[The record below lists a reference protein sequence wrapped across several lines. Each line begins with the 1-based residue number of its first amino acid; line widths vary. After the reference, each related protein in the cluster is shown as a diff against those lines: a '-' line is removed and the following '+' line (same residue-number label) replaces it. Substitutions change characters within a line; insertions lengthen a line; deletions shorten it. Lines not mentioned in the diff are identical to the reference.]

1 VRKFC
6 LFLVLAGGFA
16 ANVFGG
22 EFENNLNQT
31 IQSAFQEELQV
42 LSVDKLK
49 SIKGLSLVILK
60 NKSENAFPLYVS
72 EDGKS
77 FLVVSQYFYFAES
90 ADSDLFLKKME
101 EVKDINKQAEDK
113 QLDVLFDSIPQTSSV
128 LLKSSAK
135 TNDLITIVTDPDC
148 PYCRAELANLRE
160 HLKSANVRII
170 ISPVHDEKAY
180 IKGAL
185 ILEESKKL
193 KSTDTDK
200 LIAVFEKYYK
210 DIELNDKQLKTD
222 TSVIHGNV
230 EKIFSSKLIK
240 GVPYVHSGKLK

>member
-1 VRKFC
+1 
-6 LFLVLAGGFA
+6 VLAGGFA

-42 LSVDKLK
+42 FSVDKLK

-113 QLDVLFDSIPQTSSV
+113 PFDVLFDSIPQTSSV

-135 TNDLITIVTDPDC
+135 TTDLITIVTDPDC

-200 LIAVFEKYYK
+200 LIAILEKYYK

-222 TSVIHGNV
+222 TSVIHSNH
-230 EKIFSSKLIK
+230 EKIFDSKLIK
-240 GVPYVHSGKLK
+240 GVPYTHHGKLK

>member
-1 VRKFC
+1 
-6 LFLVLAGGFA
+6 LVLAGCFT

-31 IQSAFQEELQV
+31 IQSAFKEELQV

-60 NKSENAFPLYVS
+60 NKSENALPLYVS

-77 FLVVSQYFYFAES
+77 FLVVSQYFYFA
-90 ADSDLFLKKME
+90 DSDDNDLFLKKME
-101 EVKDINKQAEDK
+101 EIQEINKQAADK
-113 QLDVLFDSIPQTSSV
+113 QFDILFDSIPQSSSV

-135 TNDLITIVTDPDC
+135 TDDLLTIVTDPDC

-160 HLKSANVRII
+160 HLKSANVRLI
-170 ISPVHDEKAY
+170 ISPTHNENAY

-193 KSTDTDK
+193 KSTDTEK
-200 LIAVFEKYYK
+200 IIAVFEKYYK
-210 DIELNDKQLKTD
+210 DIELDDKQLKTD
-222 TSVIHGNV
+222 TSVIHGNA
-230 EKIFSSKLIK
+230 EKIFGSGLIR
-240 GVPYVHSGKLK
+240 GVPYIHHGKLK

>member
-1 VRKFC
+1 
-6 LFLVLAGGFA
+6 VLAGGFA

-31 IQSAFQEELQV
+31 IQTTFQEEFKV

-60 NKSENAFPLYVS
+60 NKSENVMPLYVS

-77 FLVVSQYFYFAES
+77 FLAVSQYFYFADS
-90 ADSDLFLKKME
+90 ADNDLFLKKME
-101 EVKDINKQAEDK
+101 EIKDINKQAEGK
-113 QLDVLFDSIPQTSSV
+113 QFDVLFDSIPQTSSV

-135 TNDLITIVTDPDC
+135 TTDLITIVTDPDC

-160 HLKSANVRII
+160 HLKSTNVRII

-193 KSTDTDK
+193 KSTDTEK
-200 LIAVFEKYYK
+200 IIAVFEKYYK

-222 TSVIHGNV
+222 TSVIHGNA
-230 EKIFSSKLIK
+230 EKIFNSGLIK
-240 GVPYVHSGKLK
+240 GVPYIHSGKLK